1 MSYVDSN
8 LMNGEVV
15 MHRAK
20 LHKIMFVWPGLVAL
34 VAFVLGIWIL
44 INPQYKILYA
54 GISFLVGITFLLSPY
69 VQYVTSEYAVTN
81 KRVIV
86 KLGLISR
93 RTLETLLPKIEA
105 VSVDQTIM
113 GRMFNYGSIIIIGT
127 GGTRESFMN
136 IADPLGFRR
145 AVQEQ
150 TDALDNPKA

>member
-20 LHKIMFVWPGLVAL
+20 LHKILFVWPGV
-34 VAFVLGIWIL
+34 VAFVAFIGAVWIL
-44 INPQYKILYA
+44 IHPAYNALYA
-54 GISFLVGITFLLSPY
+54 VACLAVGAIFLLSPY
-69 VQYVTSEYAVTN
+69 VQYITSEYAVTN

-86 KLGLISR
+86 KVGLIR
-93 RTLETLLPKIEA
+93 RQTLETLLQKIEA
-105 VSVDQTIM
+105 ISVDQSVLGRVLNFGTIT
-113 GRMFNYGSIIIIGT
+113 IIGT

-150 TDALDNPKA
+150 TDALDNPQA

>member
-1 MSYVDSN
+1 
-8 LMNGEVV
+8 MNGEVV